1 MFSKNNLY
9 HILILALGFFACS
22 SIYMTQNTIL
32 SEYTGVEFANLITA
46 SFGNLAMALGI
57 LAFVLLYKKIKNI
70 KRFYI
75 VAMILSIVFL
85 IVFCFIENVIAM
97 SILIVLY
104 LFLCTSGFCGG
115 YHFSL
120 IAYNIES
127 GYRGRVFAIG
137 YAIGS
142 LSSFI
147 MSILPKSINA
157 SYICLFIYVPV
168 IIVNIILVYKG
179 NNMPVIEK
187 IEYTLDFKKIFCL
200 LSILVVVMAFLSL
213 MAADVIPTYSYD
225 VQSFFGESRIFYAI
239 GLIIAGVICDKKKE
253 IFNIVTVASFV
264 FFFLGLFLFEQQ
276 ILTSIIIGLTFG
288 LYGFFTIFR
297 TTAFMDLSKDNKN
310 YIVYAAFGLM
320 LARVVEGIAVY
331 FKNSFIDNF
340 FYLVIAEAIALCI
353 LLITYF
359 VFYNINHKTP
369 KTTVDKVKEV
379 ALQYDLSSQEEK
391 VLSFLIQDMSNQEI
405 ADELYISVN
414 TIKNHNTRIYKKT
427 GMNKK
432 ELREKCLMDN

>member
-1 MFSKNNLY
+1 MFSRNNLY
-9 HILILALGFFACS
+9 HILILALGFFASS
-22 SIYMTQNTIL
+22 SIYMTENTML
-32 SEYTGVEFANLITA
+32 AEYTGVEFANLVSA
-46 SFGNLAMALGI
+46 SFGNLAMAAGI
-57 LAFVLLYKKIKNI
+57 IVFVLLYKKIKNI
-70 KRFYI
+70 RRFYI
-75 VAMILSIVFL
+75 IAMTLSIAVL
-85 IVFCFIENVIAM
+85 IAFCFTQNVIVM
-97 SILIVLY
+97 SILLVLY

-142 LSSFI
+142 LSSFV
-147 MSILPKSINA
+147 MSMLPKSINA
-157 SYICLFIYVPV
+157 SYISLFIYVPV
-168 IIVNIILVYKG
+168 IVANIILVYKG

-187 IEYTLDFKKIFCL
+187 SKPTSEFKKIFSL
-200 LSILVVVMAFLSL
+200 LSILVVVMAFLSI
-213 MAADVIPTYSYD
+213 MSADIIPTYSYD
-225 VQSFFGESRIFYAI
+225 AQSFFGESRIFYAI

-320 LARVVEGIAVY
+320 LTRVVEGIAVY

-353 LLITYF
+353 LLIAYF
-359 VFYNINHKTP
+359 VFHNINHKAP
-369 KTTVDKVKEV
+369 KTAVDKVKEV

-391 VLSFLIQDMSNQEI
+391 VLSYLIQDMSNQEI
-405 ADELYISVN
+405 ADELYLSVN

-432 ELREKCLMDN
+432 ELKEKCFVNN